1 MNSPLRAQAAAD
13 PRRRLALIA
22 AVYLGS
28 FIATLDVSI
37 VNVALPT
44 LQRALSTDLA
54 GLQWVIDIYALCLS
68 ASRTLR

>member
-1 MNSPLRAQAAAD
+1 MDSHSPSAAAD
-13 PRRRLALIA
+13 PRRRLALVA

-44 LQRALSTDLA
+44 LQRALATDL
-54 GLQWVIDIYALCLS
+54 GPVNTT
-68 ASRTLR
+68 ASHQRLGRS